1 MTATEPA
8 YIAALVR
15 AATAA
20 QREEIAFRD
29 SISAE
34 IARRERD
41 RQFAFRRLDLAR
53 TMTSAIAS
61 AATPE
66 DAVRAQLAALKA
78 DLGWH
83 AETEARK
90 KILSAW
96 TAVAEAVWHHRPLPP
111 AASSDGAAAPEA
123 SAACPEGPTVEDA
136 MAAFEAWYE
145 AEFGQPFLALM
156 DHEIPEIPVVEF

>member
-8 YIAALVR
+8 FLAVLAR

-53 TMTSAIAS
+53 TMAGAIAS

-83 AETEARK
+83 SETVARA

-96 TAVAEAVWHHRPLPP
+96 TAVAEAVWRHRPLPAA
-111 AASSDGAAAPEA
+111 AASDGSGATAASPAG
-123 SAACPEGPTVEDA
+123 PEGPSVEDA

-145 AEFGQPFLALM
+145 AEHGQPFLALM
-156 DHEIPEIPVVEF
+156 DQDIPEIPVVEF